1 MSLVPVVIP
10 FFKEREKLEKCLAAI
25 GDQTHARCETFVR
38 DNTNDNILFTA
49 AVNEGLSKYCY
60 RPDID
65 YVLVLNQDAYLHR
78 DCIRQ
83 LVAFM
88 DAHPDCGIACP
99 LQVAQDG
106 RTVTWGGSLQ
116 AFPFGVHRCDDL
128 ARYVQPAETYWANGA
143 CMMIRTSV
151 VREVGLF
158 DRNMR
163 FICSDSDFSF
173 SARARGWK
181 VFLVPGA
188 LVEHSLGTSGR
199 EASAEIERVKAR
211 DALYFAQKWLSGDLY
226 RQLSFE
232 GSALTRGGVK
242 QEVDNLRRT
251 VKRLQPA
258 TRGEPPGPIV
268 FPSWVAAMGPSAPGG
283 S

>member
-10 FFKEREKLEKCLAAI
+10 FFQEREKLERCLAAI
-25 GDQTHARCETFVR
+25 RDQSHAQCEPFVR

-65 YVLVLNQDAYLHR
+65 YVMVLNQDAYLHR
-78 DCIRQ
+78 DCIRL
-83 LVAFM
+83 LVEFM
-88 DAHPDCGIACP
+88 EAHPDCGIACP
-99 LQVAQDG
+99 LQVAQDK

-116 AFPFGVHRCDDL
+116 AFPFGVHRCDDF

-143 CMMIRTSV
+143 CMLIRTSV

-181 VFLVPGA
+181 IFLVPGA
-188 LVEHSLGTSGR
+188 LVEHSLGSSGR
-199 EASAEIERVKAR
+199 QANVEIERVKAR
-211 DALYFAQKWLSGDLY
+211 DALYFAQKWLSGDVY

-232 GSALTRGGVK
+232 GRALTRGGVK

-251 VKRLQPA
+251 VKKLEQA
-258 TRGEPPGPIV
+258 IHGEPPGPVI

-283 S
+283 G